1 MEQPYNFI
9 YEQLVKS
16 EDDLVGLI
24 AYAIYKKHKIEFITR
39 IKDEKGRDPNK
50 KEYKIFFKAST
61 TKSQLIKYR
70 NDAQSILSDVVA
82 NTTNEELEHYE
93 REMLAG
99 YEKSIKKCLPP
110 WWQNVIWS
118 VVASFIFSG
127 LGIFFY
133 YLGITQK
140 QSAPQQLE
148 IKVSINDSIPSSTIQ
163 AIPAQQ

>member
-1 MEQPYNFI
+1 MGRFYNFI

-39 IKDEKGRDPNK
+39 IKEKEGREPTKDEC
-50 KEYKIFFKAST
+50 KIFFNAST
-61 TKSQLIKYR
+61 TESQLVKYR

-82 NTTNEELEHYE
+82 NTTNEELERYE
-93 REMLAG
+93 QEILAD
-99 YEKSIKKCLPP
+99 YENRIKKCMPP
-110 WWQNVIWS
+110 WWHNVIWS
-118 VVASFIFSG
+118 VIASFIFSG

-140 QSAPQQLE
+140 QSIPQQLE
-148 IKVSINDSIPSSTIQ
+148 IKITTNDSIPTSTVK
-163 AIPAQQ
+163 AIPIQQ

>member
-1 MEQPYNFI
+1 MERSYNFI

-16 EDDLVGLI
+16 EDDLVGLV

-39 IKDEKGRDPNK
+39 MKEEEGRDPT
-50 KEYKIFFKAST
+50 EDECKIFFKAST
-61 TKSQLIKYR
+61 TESQLAKYR

-82 NTTNEELEHYE
+82 NTTNEELERYE
-93 REMLAG
+93 QEMLAD
-99 YEKSIKKCLPP
+99 YEKRIKKCMPP

-118 VVASFIFSG
+118 VIASFIFSG

-140 QSAPQQLE
+140 QSTPQQLE
-148 IKVSINDSIPSSTIQ
+148 IKVSTNDSIPSSTVQ